1 MPFSVSHAKD
11 RLYTER
17 ESTSSLVKEKVTT
30 YSTEI
35 QLETKGEPDVV
46 DVTQQVEARVKS
58 SGVRQG
64 LVTVFCPA
72 STAAITTMEYE
83 PGLVKD
89 LPVALERLAPRK
101 ATYQHQLRWQDDN
114 GHSHVRAALMGPSI
128 TLPIVDG
135 SLPLG
140 QWQQIIFV
148 ELDVRARQR
157 RLIIQVVGD

>member
-1 MPFSVSHAKD
+1 MKCD
-11 RLYTER
+11 
-17 ESTSSLVKEKVTT
+17 VTT

-35 QLETKGEPDVV
+35 QFETKGESDII
-46 DVTQQVEARVKS
+46 DITHQVEARVKS

-64 LVTVFCPA
+64 LVTVFCPG
-72 STAAITTMEYE
+72 STAAVTTMEYE

-89 LPVALERLAPRK
+89 IPAALERIAPRK

-114 GHSHVRAALMGPSI
+114 GHSHVRAALFGPSI

-135 SLPLG
+135 GLPLG
-140 QWQQIIFV
+140 QWQQIVFF

-157 RLIIQVVGD
+157 RLIIQAVGD

>member
-1 MPFSVSHAKD
+1 
-11 RLYTER
+11 
-17 ESTSSLVKEKVTT
+17 VTT

-35 QLETKGEPDVV
+35 QFETKGELDII

-58 SGVRQG
+58 SSVRQG

-72 STAAITTMEYE
+72 STAAVTTMEYE

-89 LPVALERLAPRK
+89 LPLALERLAPRK
-101 ATYQHQLRWQDDN
+101 GTYQHQLRWQDDN
-114 GHSHVRAALMGPSI
+114 GHSHVRASILGPSI

-140 QWQQIIFV
+140 QWQQIVFL
-148 ELDVRARQR
+148 ELDVHGRQR

>member
-1 MPFSVSHAKD
+1 
-11 RLYTER
+11 
-17 ESTSSLVKEKVTT
+17 VKCKVTT

-35 QLETKGEPDVV
+35 QFATTGELDVI
-46 DVTQQVEARVKS
+46 DVTHEVEARVKS
-58 SGVRQG
+58 SGILQG

-72 STAAITTMEYE
+72 STAAVTTMEYE

-89 LPVALERLAPRK
+89 LPAALERLAPRK

-114 GHSHVRAALMGPSI
+114 GHSHVRAALFGPSV
-128 TLPIVDG
+128 TFPIVDG

-140 QWQQIIFV
+140 QWQQIVFL
-148 ELDVRARQR
+148 ELDVHARQR

>member
-1 MPFSVSHAKD
+1 M
-11 RLYTER
+11 
-17 ESTSSLVKEKVTT
+17 TT

-35 QLETKGEPDVV
+35 QLATKRELDII
-46 DVTQQVEARVKS
+46 DVTQEVEARVKA

-64 LVTVFCPA
+64 LVTVFCPG
-72 STAAITTMEYE
+72 STAAVTAMEYE

-89 LPVALERLAPRK
+89 LPAALERLAPRK
-101 ATYQHQLRWQDDN
+101 AAYQHQLRWQDDN
-114 GHSHVRAALMGPSI
+114 GHSHVRAALLGPSV
-128 TLPIVDG
+128 TLPVVDG

-140 QWQQIIFV
+140 QWQQIVFL